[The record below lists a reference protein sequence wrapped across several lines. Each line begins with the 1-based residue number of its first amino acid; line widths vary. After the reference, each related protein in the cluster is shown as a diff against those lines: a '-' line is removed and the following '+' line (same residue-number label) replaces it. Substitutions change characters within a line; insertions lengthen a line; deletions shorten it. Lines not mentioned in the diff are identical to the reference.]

1 MPFYFRVNRVKVID
15 NREWG
20 LWILKRDIAQVRFTS
35 LVTTGD
41 DDFPAVGAL
50 KGGAR
55 DAKALRDAAA
65 SVVAQV
71 ISRRTTLAID
81 GIKDGQTITFGD
93 TGYVVHRSDA
103 IPEDFNWCLL
113 AMEDEQAL
121 RNFGQTLSTVV
132 GSSGFDGFA
141 QGLSVLVGASAN
153 PAFAA
158 GTAVAKF
165 VAEVLAAYLK
175 GKGDE
180 MIGALYLSL
189 NRREHYPHG
198 ERKSDGVPDL
208 SGNMLVDY
216 SLFGFEATPPVPA
229 DAPPAAPR
237 RMP

>member
-1 MPFYFRVNRVKVID
+1 MPFYLRINRVKVID

-20 LWILKRDIAQVRFTS
+20 LWVLKRDIAKLRLAS
-35 LVTTGD
+35 MVTTGD
-41 DDFPAVGAL
+41 DDFPAIDAL
-50 KGGAR
+50 KAPPGTR
-55 DAKALRDAAA
+55 DQKAVRDAAA

-71 ISRRTTLAID
+71 LSRRQSIAID

-93 TGYVVHRSDA
+93 TGYVVHRSDT
-103 IPEDFNWCLL
+103 IPLDVNWSLL

-121 RNFGQTLSTVV
+121 RNFGQTLSAVV

-141 QGLSVLVGASAN
+141 QGLSALVGASAN

-165 VAEVLAAYLK
+165 VAEVLAVYLK
-175 GKGDE
+175 DKGDK
-180 MIGALYLSL
+180 MVGALYLSL

-216 SLFGFEATPPVPA
+216 SLFGYEEP
-229 DAPPAAPR
+229 APR
-237 RMP
+237 AQPKRIP